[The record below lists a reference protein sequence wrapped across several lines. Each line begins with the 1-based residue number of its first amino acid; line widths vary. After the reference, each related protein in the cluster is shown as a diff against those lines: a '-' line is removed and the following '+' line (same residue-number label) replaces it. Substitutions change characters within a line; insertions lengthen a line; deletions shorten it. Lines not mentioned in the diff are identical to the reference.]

1 MHLVT
6 LRRFYLYVKKDK
18 LYVILMVRSDL
29 R

>member
-1 MHLVT
+1 MHLVI
-6 LRRFYLYVKKDK
+6 LRRFYLHVKKDK

>member
-1 MHLVT
+1 MHLVI